1 VQRGKTADAWSA
13 FTGSL
18 SNLACFETTEGTR
31 IYGAGILSSP
41 KEILHALSDKVERLP
56 FDPAVVCETEYDVW
70 HMQDKLFVIESFE
83 KLEND
88 FSAWVEEMEMR

>member
-1 VQRGKTADAWSA
+1 LT
-13 FTGSL
+13 
-18 SNLACFETTEGTR
+18 
-31 IYGAGILSSP
+31 
-41 KEILHALSDKVERLP
+41 RLP